1 LKVLQ
6 ASLEGKGY
14 GFAEGIFMSFR
25 LIGHSSKY
33 YVRSSTRS

>member
-25 LIGHSSKY
+25 PIGHT
-33 YVRSSTRS
+33 VDQGC